1 MTLQKILEEV
11 GVKHAHIVDD
21 AYDEA
26 PGVPSDAGVLQTFVD
41 SLNQDQLVRLYE
53 LLQLDQGAGD
63 VLVATLGDSET
74 LAKVF
79 AARGEFGSQADVL
92 FSEFLAEREAKQKQL
107 APLVEFLTSNGVKC
121 HQFGASYPVEN
132 SEVPQLVFIDLR
144 LREQGPVQVD
154 DAVEAYKKLQRTH
167 KLCQPFVFLMSTQGN
182 NLSERR
188 DEFRER
194 AELFASQFEAM
205 GKAVFDDTQEL
216 GAVLAQYLRVLPRL
230 HQLHAHIDGLGNA
243 LQAAALNVQKS
254 VRALDLADYFVLHQ
268 NTASIEKVGLG
279 TYISDLLLDYVV
291 HEVEGAKAVWDFA
304 KDLDEWKLEDLPRS
318 RFALTTA
325 AAKIYTGNLLH
336 SEVRLE
342 GELERGLGPVDGYF
356 YLGDIFFSAK
366 ELNEAKPALALAIAT
381 PACDL
386 VRPEELRKRTIFLCE
401 GKVKTITAASVPAA
415 DDGIAAVVMAH
426 PRDSSKRL
434 LIKWN
439 KKRLHTWH
447 EKEMLDFAK
456 PEECHWV
463 RVGRL
468 RPLYAI
474 QLQHAITAD
483 LGRIGVQRAP
493 NVLVPHGIEVLVR
506 GDAQWQSVDSSD
518 RTEATA
524 GAMADSGD
532 REKQTVFIVGDPVVR
547 RIRRTLS
554 AWVEK
559 NPDAKAAPPLR
570 QLLNLEDFD
579 QRMMYLAHQLPAE
592 PAEGESVID
601 ITAYPFSANVEL
613 AKTVAFVRP
622 GTPSR
627 YLSVSGGQAPTEQH
641 SAFVVVKF
649 VKVT

>member
-483 LGRIGVQRAP
+483 
-493 NVLVPHGIEVLVR
+493 
-506 GDAQWQSVDSSD
+506 
-518 RTEATA
+518 
-524 GAMADSGD
+524 
-532 REKQTVFIVGDPVVR
+532 PVSYTHL
-547 RIRRTLS
+547 TL
-554 AWVEK
+554 
-559 NPDAKAAPPLR
+559 PTKA
-570 QLLNLEDFD
+570 
-579 QRMMYLAHQLPAE
+579 
-592 PAEGESVID
+592 
-601 ITAYPFSANVEL
+601 
-613 AKTVAFVRP
+613 
-622 GTPSR
+622 
-627 YLSVSGGQAPTEQH
+627 
-641 SAFVVVKF
+641 
-649 VKVT
+649 